1 VVGRVLFGN
10 GFGERGSES
19 DYEVE
24 FPMYDTL
31 NTTAVPRWSIEDVP
45 NLLSQLES
53 TGNRHG
59 FLIAVYGSTARVGS
73 GRDLDLICVQKRS
86 GVIPRY
92 FLEDVAY
99 HLGARIDR
107 TESSLFAELCAL
119 LRLEDGRLIDIQICL
134 SRCGPQ
140 DAMEMY
146 ERGLSAEKEARC
158 PLCGRKQICGDDH
171 FGSCPK
177 AMVLYGR

>member
-1 VVGRVLFGN
+1 VESKEHVDNVGEVANRPCQ
-10 GFGERGSES
+10 RGAES
-19 DYEVE
+19 DGEME

-31 NTTAVPRWSIEDVP
+31 NTTACPRWSIEDVP
-45 NLLSQLES
+45 SLLTQLES

-59 FLIAVYGSTARVGS
+59 FLIAVYGSTARSGN

-99 HLGARIDR
+99 HLGARI
-107 TESSLFAELCAL
+107 EYSEASIFAELCAL
-119 LRLEDGRLIDIQICL
+119 LRLKDGRTIDIQIRL

-140 DAMEMY
+140 DALEMY
-146 ERGLSAEKEARC
+146 ERGLSTPGMTVK
-158 PLCGRKQICGDDH
+158 
-171 FGSCPK
+171 
-177 AMVLYGR
+177 YGG